1 MMKVSRRAVVGWVAG
16 LALSTFM
23 AGQLWAQTPAAKG
36 GIAGNWQGT
45 LHAPGG
51 HDLRTVLKITN
62 DDKGAL
68 HGMFYS
74 IDQSGQGI
82 ATSSISFDHAT
93 LKYGIEFIGLSYE
106 GKVSADGNS
115 ISGTSTQG
123 GHSLPLVF
131 ERATPETAWAMP
143 APPPRIPPMAAD
155 AHPTFEVATI
165 KPTKP
170 GEQRTYLIWR
180 GADMQVVNF
189 SLE

>member
-1 MMKVSRRAVVGWVAG
+1 VG
-16 LALSTFM
+16 S
-23 AGQLWAQTPAAKG
+23 
-36 GIAGNWQGT
+36 WQGT

-51 HDLRTVLKITN
+51 HDLRTVLKITR

-74 IDQSGQGI
+74 IDQSGRGI
-82 ATSSISFDHAT
+82 DTSSISFDHGT
-93 LKYGIEFIGLSYE
+93 LKCGIEFIGLTYE
-106 GKVSADGNS
+106 GKMSADGNS

-123 GHSLPLVF
+123 EHLLPLVL

-155 AHPTFEVATI
+155 ANSSFEVATI

-170 GEQRTYLIWR
+170 GERDTYITVR
-180 GADMQVVNF
+180 GTDMVVVNL
-189 SLE
+189 SLNDLVKFAYDM